1 MTAKGITTSN
11 LIEAIHAGRLSAVI
25 SALDEGADI
34 ETPDMHGC
42 TGLPLRTAC
51 FEGNLPIIREL
62 LNRGADVN
70 ASASDGPGAPL
81 RLALRKG
88 HQEVVALLIQ
98 HGAHMPDSLAAA
110 VQASSAPIPDELEA
124 PTLPESN
131 PDSNII
137 EFTHDDSFL
146 VSDGLDT
153 PSQFGTET
161 NLLSMDLLFLD
172 ENEAHHGS
180 SQPKKNH

>member
-1 MTAKGITTSN
+1 M
-11 LIEAIHAGRLSAVI
+11 
-25 SALDEGADI
+25 
-34 ETPDMHGC
+34 
-42 TGLPLRTAC
+42 
-51 FEGNLPIIREL
+51 
-62 LNRGADVN
+62 
-70 ASASDGPGAPL
+70 
-81 RLALRKG
+81 
-88 HQEVVALLIQ
+88 Q

-137 EFTHDDSFL
+137 DFTHDDSFL